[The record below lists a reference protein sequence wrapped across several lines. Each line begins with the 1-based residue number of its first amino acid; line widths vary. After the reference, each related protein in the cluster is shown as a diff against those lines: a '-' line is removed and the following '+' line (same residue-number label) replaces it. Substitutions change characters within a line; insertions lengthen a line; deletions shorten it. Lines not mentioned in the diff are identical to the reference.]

1 MKTNNK
7 RISKA
12 RKEAQGFKEFIKNQG
27 LVGMAVGLVVGT
39 ASGTLIKSL
48 IDNIIMPPLGL
59 ILGSADGLRGLFFSL
74 GKTAA
79 GDDAIL
85 NYGIFLNDLVNFL
98 VIAFTVYL
106 IIKLLSK
113 FFGEDYTSKK

>member
-1 MKTNNK
+1 MQKTK
-7 RISKA
+7 RIEKA
-12 RKEAQGFKEFIKNQG
+12 KKEAQGFKEFIKNQG
-27 LVGMAVGLVVGT
+27 LVGMAVGLVLGA

-59 ILGSADGLRGLFFSL
+59 IFGSADGLKGLSVSL

-85 NYGIFLNDLVNFL
+85 NYGVFLNDFVNFL

>member
-12 RKEAQGFKEFIKNQG
+12 RKETQGFKEFIKNQG

-59 ILGSADGLRGLFFSL
+59 ILGSADGLRGLSFSL